1 MKYRV
6 FVTVLLAQYIFLS
19 TLLFLYCA
27 LRDDVTHDDLLYVRV
42 INSSH
47 NGFLPGSPRNLIHCV
62 NFVVARLPS
71 LVGYDKM

>member
-42 INSSH
+42 INAH
-47 NGFLPGSPRNLIHCV
+47 TRVFLRWLPQNMKHLC
-62 NFVVARLPS
+62 NFCRS
-71 LVGYDKM
+71 QN